1 MLDRPQILER
11 FTNALGGQGV
21 LTAHDLVEPFSVD
34 WRSRFHGRPLCVLR
48 PDSAETVSA
57 ALRICAE
64 AGVEVVPQGGNTSMV
79 GGATPDMTGRQAV
92 VSLARMNRIRAVDLA
107 DMAMTLEAGVTVQKA
122 QETALEAGGL
132 FPLSFGAQGSAT
144 IGGALSTNAGGNNT
158 VRYGNTRDLMLGLE
172 VVLPDGR
179 IWDGLRALRKDNTGY
194 ALRHLFVG
202 AEGTLGIITAAVMKM
217 APRPRSSELAFC
229 AVRDEDAALSLFRRF
244 RDADEGCV
252 RAFEYMSAPSVDMVL
267 KHIPGAALPF
277 LSRGSDYALVDLI
290 SGGSREALRELG
302 ESTLAMAMEGG
313 EVLDAAFA
321 ESGAQERSLW
331 RLRESQSEAQ
341 QREGDAIRNDV
352 SVPVSKAPQL
362 IREASAAGLR
372 VMPGIRP
379 IPFGHIGDGN
389 IHMNFLR
396 PPGLPPAEFHA
407 RSAEISGEV
416 NAVVKGFGGSFSAE
430 HGVGQLKVAML
441 PRWKSE
447 VEMDLLRTLKRAIDP
462 ESRLN
467 PGKMLQRPE

>member
-1 MLDRPQILER
+1 
-11 FTNALGGQGV
+11 
-21 LTAHDLVEPFSVD
+21 
-34 WRSRFHGRPLCVLR
+34 
-48 PDSAETVSA
+48 
-57 ALRICAE
+57 
-64 AGVEVVPQGGNTSMV
+64 MV

-277 LSRGSDYALVDLI
+277 PSRGSDYALVDLI
-290 SGGSREALRELG
+290 SGRSCEALR
-302 ESTLAMAMEGG
+302 
-313 EVLDAAFA
+313 
-321 ESGAQERSLW
+321 
-331 RLRESQSEAQ
+331 
-341 QREGDAIRNDV
+341 
-352 SVPVSKAPQL
+352 
-362 IREASAAGLR
+362 
-372 VMPGIRP
+372 
-379 IPFGHIGDGN
+379 
-389 IHMNFLR
+389 
-396 PPGLPPAEFHA
+396 
-407 RSAEISGEV
+407 
-416 NAVVKGFGGSFSAE
+416 
-430 HGVGQLKVAML
+430 
-441 PRWKSE
+441 
-447 VEMDLLRTLKRAIDP
+447 
-462 ESRLN
+462 
-467 PGKMLQRPE
+467 